1 MTNTSSA
8 HPRPTGSPSVG
19 KPPAGSPRAELG
31 AHGEDVAADYLQAQ
45 GYRILTR
52 NWRCRHGEID
62 IIAATQSTVVFVEVK
77 TRAGTRFGTPGEAV
91 TPAKLGRVRRL
102 ASSWLAGQDRG
113 WDQVRFDVVAVLAPP
128 GGPVTLEH
136 LEGVW

>member
-1 MTNTSSA
+1 MTNPSSV
-8 HPRPTGSPSVG
+8 HPRPAGAASTGS
-19 KPPAGSPRAELG
+19 PPAGSPRAELG
-31 AHGEDVAADYLQAQ
+31 AYGENVAAEYLHAH

-62 IIAATQSTVVFVEVK
+62 IIAATGSTVVFVEVK
-77 TRAGTRFGTPGEAV
+77 TRTGTRFGAPAEAV

-102 ASSWLAGQDRG
+102 ASSWLANQDQG
-113 WDQVRFDVVAVLAPP
+113 WEQVRFDVLSVLAPP